1 MEQSNEKI
9 KMLVYHLEEDEKI
22 PTEKWDIIP
31 GKLYEIGRSKKET
44 DLPLDIKLLS
54 RKHAELIY
62 YNNKKILIKD
72 LNSRNGTYL
81 NKIRLEPLQDVYFT
95 TNDILSFG
103 NASNKIVF
111 LSSREEKKRKDSEL
125 DRTEKIKKK
134 SYDDENYEKREKNSY
149 SKNNDYKY
157 KYYNKNETYSYRNTA
172 SIHRSNKSFSNL
184 RKERS
189 RSREQYREKYPYF
202 KKLDSSPEI
211 NNEKEY
217 KRRDYEYERRKNTD
231 SYRNIPKTTNSRFID
246 SKEEYPKRETFEE
259 NERYSMYRKG
269 KRSKSRENE
278 DEESGKEKFD
288 SELKKIQKQIDE
300 NKNMGKKGFIK
311 CYVSGYMKLKL
322 PDWILGK
329 LSKNK

>member
-134 SYDDENYEKREKNSY
+134 SYDDENYEKREK
-149 SKNNDYKY
+149 
-157 KYYNKNETYSYRNTA
+157 
-172 SIHRSNKSFSNL
+172 IV
-184 RKERS
+184 
-189 RSREQYREKYPYF
+189 
-202 KKLDSSPEI
+202 
-211 NNEKEY
+211 
-217 KRRDYEYERRKNTD
+217 
-231 SYRNIPKTTNSRFID
+231 
-246 SKEEYPKRETFEE
+246 
-259 NERYSMYRKG
+259 
-269 KRSKSRENE
+269 
-278 DEESGKEKFD
+278 
-288 SELKKIQKQIDE
+288 IQKIMII
-300 NKNMGKKGFIK
+300 NINIIIK
-311 CYVSGYMKLKL
+311 MKLILIEIL
-322 PDWILGK
+322 PQFIVQINLFQI
-329 LSKNK
+329 